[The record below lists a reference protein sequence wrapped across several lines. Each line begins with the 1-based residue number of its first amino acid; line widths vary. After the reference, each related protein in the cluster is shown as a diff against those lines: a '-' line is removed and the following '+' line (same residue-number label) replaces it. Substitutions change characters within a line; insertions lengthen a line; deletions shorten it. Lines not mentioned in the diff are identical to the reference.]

1 MVGLLLLG
9 AGAGGVIT
17 AVTAAAVS
25 SVPSPQVG
33 IASATLNT
41 SRQMGGVLGV
51 AVLGGMA
58 GSGIGGTHSALL
70 IATVA
75 LAAVALLG
83 AIGMAPRR
91 RAEPAAQVA

>member
-1 MVGLLLLG
+1 
-9 AGAGGVIT
+9 
-17 AVTAAAVS
+17 
-25 SVPSPQVG
+25 
-33 IASATLNT
+33 
-41 SRQMGGVLGV
+41 MGGVLGV

>member
-1 MVGLLLLG
+1 MNS
-9 AGAGGVIT
+9 
-17 AVTAAAVS
+17 AARTGSTGFHVL
-25 SVPSPQVG
+25 PSILSDEPTIQP
-33 IASATLNT
+33 SATLNT

-91 RAEPAAQVA
+91 PAEPAAQVA